1 MAPGLTIPQSLL
13 DSCPY
18 LEWAMTLTLI
28 NLALTVV
35 PFVVIG
41 IAIRL
46 WMKRKGVDLDEVQ
59 SQAGTNRRPRKLYL
73 FGFWREEE

>member
-1 MAPGLTIPQSLL
+1 
-13 DSCPY
+13 
-18 LEWAMTLTLI
+18 MTLTLI

-59 SQAGTNRRPRKLYL
+59 SQAGANRRPRKLYL
-73 FGFWREEE
+73 LGFWRKEE

>member
-1 MAPGLTIPQSLL
+1 
-13 DSCPY
+13 
-18 LEWAMTLTLI
+18 MTLTLI

-59 SQAGTNRRPRKLYL
+59 SQAGPNRRPRKLYL
-73 FGFWREEE
+73 LGFWREEE

>member
-1 MAPGLTIPQSLL
+1 
-13 DSCPY
+13 
-18 LEWAMTLTLI
+18 MTLTLI

-59 SQAGTNRRPRKLYL
+59 SQAGANRRPRKLYL